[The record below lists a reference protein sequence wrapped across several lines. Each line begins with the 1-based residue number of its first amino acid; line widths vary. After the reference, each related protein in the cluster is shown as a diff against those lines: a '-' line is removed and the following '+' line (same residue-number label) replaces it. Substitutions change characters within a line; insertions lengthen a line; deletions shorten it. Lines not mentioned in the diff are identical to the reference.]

1 MPARRHGREQ
11 GNAAHMVGRD
21 RREGA
26 AFLRE
31 GKSKYFC
38 KGGCSYFLRRKRKKI
53 NKPQPQPFCLKP
65 PGCGAKRAVPGRAAR
80 RHVPAPGRPGAA
92 RPWGESSFILTDK
105 RAKRPPHHPTARE
118 ASASLEGVFQGKP
131 STGLFP
137 PGGKCRGWPPEKW
150 VRCGARALCGTP
162 HCALW
167 LPDGTGAHHGFFMS
181 CEVHGWQSWGA
192 GMEPQETPPP
202 PCTPQAHRDSHP
214 PLGSRCSPRTPK
226 HAKGCRIPKSLK
238 SSFHSASSRQC
249 DQIMHVPQVCVCHPI

>member
-92 RPWGESSFILTDK
+92 WPWGESSFILTDK
-105 RAKRPPHHPTARE
+105 RAKRPPHHPIARE

-137 PGGKCRGWPPEKW
+137 PGGKMSRVAPREVG
-150 VRCGARALCGTP
+150 
-162 HCALW
+162 ALW
-167 LPDGTGAHHGFFMS
+167 GKSPLWHPTLRLVAPRRDRSAPRLFYELRGAWVAELGRGNGAPRDPTTTLHTPGPQGQPPTSGFPLLP
-181 CEVHGWQSWGA
+181 Q
-192 GMEPQETPPP
+192 
-202 PCTPQAHRDSHP
+202 DSKA
-214 PLGSRCSPRTPK
+214 RKR
-226 HAKGCRIPKSLK
+226 
-238 SSFHSASSRQC
+238 
-249 DQIMHVPQVCVCHPI
+249 M